1 MARVRAIEKERAAMI
16 LRNLYDAAEKQYG
29 AVPNLF
35 KTMAHRPELL
45 LTFSNYYKELWTGG
59 AVDARIKELAAI
71 RAAVLNGC
79 HY

>member
-1 MARVRAIEKERAAMI
+1 MARIRPIPKERVAVV
-16 LRNLYDAAEKQYG
+16 LRSLYDAAARQFG
-29 AVPNLF
+29 SVPNLL

-59 AVDARIKELAAI
+59 TVDVKTKELAAV
-71 RAAVLNGC
+71 RTAVLNGC

>member
-1 MARVRAIEKERAAMI
+1 
-16 LRNLYDAAEKQYG
+16 
-29 AVPNLF
+29 
-35 KTMAHRPELL
+35 MAHRPELL

>member
-1 MARVRAIEKERAAMI
+1 MPRIRPIEKERAAFI
-16 LRNLYDAAEKQYG
+16 LKNLYDAAEKQYG

-45 LTFSNYYKELWTGG
+45 VTFFNYYKELWTGG
-59 AVDARIKELAAI
+59 VVEVGLKELAAI
-71 RAAVLNGC
+71 RAAALNGC